1 MGEVLRPREGER
13 RGLRR
18 HDARPNHRRSP
29 PSDNHWPRRARGR
42 ILDRPCRSEQ
52 EPPCPRP
59 AAPPP
64 ARSVGTLC
72 RWCGIGPSVADRG
85 PLRAPAQGGS
95 LLASNGLITT
105 TRQAGAGPP
114 HTVPPRDG
122 TKDEEEGETRTEFRV
137 RFTASNSGRDYQV
150 LVKRGRRMS
159 LCRQIVPVRTGR
171 PAQYSAL
178 ASACR
183 AAVTRGSSPPITSNS
198 SRSRSRAAVRSSP
211 AVRRTASTRR
221 PKASST

>member
-1 MGEVLRPREGER
+1 MGEVLRPREGDR

-29 PSDNHWPRRARGR
+29 PSDNHWPRGARPD
-42 ILDRPCRSEQ
+42 LDRPCRSQQ

-64 ARSVGTLC
+64 ARSVGTLL

-95 LLASNGLITT
+95 LLTSNGLITT
-105 TRQAGAGPP
+105 ARRAGVTSP
-114 HTVPPRDG
+114 HRVPPRDG
-122 TKDEEEGETRTEFRV
+122 TKGEEEEETRTESRV

-150 LVKRGRRMS
+150 LVKRGRRLS
-159 LCRQIVPVRTGR
+159 LCCQISPVRTGS

-178 ASACR
+178 ARACR
-183 AAVTRGSSPPITSNS
+183 AAVTRGSSAPITSNS

-211 AVRRTASTRR
+211 AVRRTASTSR